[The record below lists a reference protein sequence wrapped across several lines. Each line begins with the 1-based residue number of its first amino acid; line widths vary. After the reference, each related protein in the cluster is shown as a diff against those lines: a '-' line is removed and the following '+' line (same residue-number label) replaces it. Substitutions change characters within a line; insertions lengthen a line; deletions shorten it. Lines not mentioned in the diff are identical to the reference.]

1 MVTAAA
7 VYLDIAVKLPPQAW
21 PFDFPGAHAIARCAA
36 TEEGRTKLLRSRSS
50 AEVLQVVEEAESK
63 LLRPSLSR
71 RHGVESGRVAFSRGA
86 VDAIAM
92 VAVGCGM
99 AALACVLSGHR
110 TLLGY

>member
-1 MVTAAA
+1 MGGTAAA

-63 LLRPSLSR
+63 LLRRHCRDGTASSR
-71 RHGVESGRVAFSRGA
+71 AASRFREVRGCDRLGGRRVRHGGARVCHKRAP
-86 VDAIAM
+86 DA
-92 VAVGCGM
+92 
-99 AALACVLSGHR
+99 
-110 TLLGY
+110 